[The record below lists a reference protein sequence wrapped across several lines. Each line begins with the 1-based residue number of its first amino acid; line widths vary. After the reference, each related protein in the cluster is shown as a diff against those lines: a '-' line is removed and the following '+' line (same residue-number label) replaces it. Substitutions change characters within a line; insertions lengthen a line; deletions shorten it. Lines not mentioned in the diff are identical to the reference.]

1 MKSDNLFP
9 SRVIRT
15 STINN
20 QPYILN
26 SSQVDGL
33 ILRDTILNYIT
44 ADETSLLMIVP
55 SSTVDLVG
63 TEANFVN
70 ENKVK
75 ENEYLIT

>member
-1 MKSDNLFP
+1 M
-9 SRVIRT
+9 
-15 STINN
+15 
-20 QPYILN
+20 N